1 MNATTAPP
9 VRHPSTSKPRK
20 DPSAQALG
28 RGQRTAGMN
37 PASIVP
43 EADTSPA
50 VEPPPHCKEI
60 PQPPHDK
67 PHLVT
72 ELSQAVSHEYI
83 LKKYLGNPPSL
94 VVHLHPSHFR
104 FDSQEGI
111 FQYKSPMGSMFL
123 GHVRSRTVPHEM
135 LELFNQAGVSFY
147 EGCLIV
153 QVHNHRAIAQ
163 SKEKT
168 RPTSPGSKTVPSSI
182 HNYNP
187 YITPSPYVPYPRE
200 NLPSAGDNGKN
211 RGSPTQAKTSEERD
225 KESMPAPSV
234 PSDGQRNNKPP
245 PPEPK
250 ITTVVLLPTP
260 QSLQKD
266 LLIKAMTPRGASD
279 MRQDGVPP
287 TPAAVPPTPTAS
299 SMPPPAKRQK
309 REQMEL
315 DGTNIYAAEA
325 QILLATMPPLDLTP
339 ARNAAEMIRKLESQA
354 HPAHSEKPPPPKKRK
369 RTEAEM
375 EADQAHAADQE
386 RYMLT
391 MDERLSARVAGAQGS
406 ANGGDGD
413 GQGGAAW
420 EPRFEPFTFL
430 ADAKRAALEKA
441 ERESRE
447 QKEKVE
453 QERQRQAD
461 LAQQKAV
468 AEAQAVQQRA
478 VEQARQQEDQQVAAR
493 QRHVQQQAL
502 RARAQAQAQA
512 QAQQQAQ
519 QQANAQA
526 QAQAQAQEQAQT
538 QAQLQAQARAQAQA
552 HAQAQQNNNLG
563 HGHPMQNGGMPN
575 GLPNGMPASMA
586 GQAQARFH
594 QVSQPQVSSPV
605 VRQNTP
611 QNMSSPM
618 VGNVSMQHSTSS
630 MGGSPARPSS
640 VVQNHQPMSVPMTA
654 SMSARGSQ
662 QSHPAGTPR
671 MPNATPNM
679 PHSTPISRPQ
689 VIQTPRMTQASP
701 PPGMLTPGQQL
712 GQAHLMMNAQGLNPQ
727 LHNQQLLAAQ
737 MAQQQ
742 QRVLQQ
748 QQIHQALQ
756 NGIVPGTPNQPMT
769 PQQLAHQQ
777 RLLQQQMMQMQQR
790 GMMTP
795 QQQQT
800 AAQYAQTLQNMSNNM
815 QQQQMHGGQMQNHMQ
830 RQMGAP
836 GQGMMNGNGV
846 NNPVAQ
852 LAMMRQMEQIRQQ
865 QQQAQL
871 QQQQQQHA
879 QQQQQQQHPQQMGQ
893 QPQMQQQLQQYPP
906 VVHNQIKIQQQA
918 LWSKNLPNLIAQH
931 GGREHV
937 PPQALE
943 DLKQKC
949 HAIAR
954 SNVIQL
960 FNNQNRMNQIA
971 MMQQQQQ
978 QQRQQQQQQQVQ
990 GMQGMMPQDM

>member
-1 MNATTAPP
+1 MN
-9 VRHPSTSKPRK
+9 
-20 DPSAQALG
+20 SARIA
-28 RGQRTAGMN
+28 
-37 PASIVP
+37 P

-50 VEPPPHCKEI
+50 VEPPPQGKEI
-60 PQPPHDK
+60 PK
-67 PHLVT
+67 PTHQDLVT
-72 ELSQAVSHEYI
+72 ELSQVPSKEYI
-83 LKKYLGNPPSL
+83 LKKYVGNPPSL

-104 FDSQEGI
+104 FDSQEGM
-111 FQYKSPMGSMFL
+111 FQYKSPMGSIFL
-123 GHVRSRTVPHEM
+123 GHVRSRTIPHEL
-135 LELFNQAGVSFY
+135 LELFNQGDVPFY

-153 QVHNHRAIAQ
+153 QVHDHKSTAQ
-163 SKEKT
+163 SQEET
-168 RPTSPGSKTVPSSI
+168 RPASPGSKTVPSSI

-200 NLPSAGDNGKN
+200 NLPSAGQNGKH
-211 RGSPTQAKTSEERD
+211 RASPTQAKTSEERD
-225 KESMPAPSV
+225 KESMPAPSA

-245 PPEPK
+245 PPKPK
-250 ITTVVLLPTP
+250 ITTVVLFPTP

-266 LLIKAMTPRGASD
+266 LLIEAMTPRGASD
-279 MRQDGVPP
+279 IRPDGVPP
-287 TPAAVPPTPTAS
+287 TLAAVPPTPTPTAS
-299 SMPPPAKRQK
+299 SMQPPAKRQK

-315 DGTNIYAAEA
+315 DGTNISAAEG

-339 ARNAAEMIRKLESQA
+339 ARNAAEMIRKLDSQA

-375 EADQAHAADQE
+375 EADQAIAADQQ

-391 MDERLSARVAGAQGS
+391 MDERLSSTVAGAQGS
-406 ANGGDGD
+406 ANGSDGD
-413 GQGGAAW
+413 GQGGTAW

-430 ADAKRAALEKA
+430 ADARRAALEKA

-453 QERQRQAD
+453 QERQRQAEV
-461 LAQQKAV
+461 AQQKAI

-478 VEQARQQEDQQVAAR
+478 VEQARQLEDQQVAAR

-538 QAQLQAQARAQAQA
+538 QAQMQAQARAQAQA

-575 GLPNGMPASMA
+575 GLANGMPASMA

-594 QVSQPQVSSPV
+594 QVSQPPVSSPV

-727 LHNQQLLAAQ
+727 LHNQQLMAAQ

-748 QQIHQALQ
+748 QQIQQALQ

-795 QQQQT
+795 QQQQA
-800 AAQYAQTLQNMSNNM
+800 AAQYTQTLQNMSNNM

-865 QQQAQL
+865 HQQAQL

-879 QQQQQQQHPQQMGQ
+879 QQQQQQQQHQQMGQ
-893 QPQMQQQLQQYPP
+893 QPQMQPQLQQYPP
-906 VVHNQIKIQQQA
+906 VVHNQIKIQQNA
-918 LWSKNLPNLIAQH
+918 LWATNLPKLIAQH

-943 DLKQKC
+943 ELKQKC
-949 HAIAR
+949 HAMAR
-954 SNVIQL
+954 NNVIQL

-978 QQRQQQQQQQVQ
+978 RQQQQQAQ